1 MFVNASRFLDT
12 TLMRPEP
19 RKNVIPCCPPLLHSD
34 LGEADAEGLAATFK
48 ALGDP
53 ARLRILSAIAAQPD
67 ADPRLLAELKE
78 WRLQLARANGVPA
91 YTIFTDRTLTE
102 IAARKPATRSD
113 LHAIHGVGD
122 AKLERWADDVLE
134 IVASRGSGRR
144 RG

>member
-67 ADPRLLAELKE
+67 AEACVCHFTGLIGRSQPTMTHHLQVLHGAGLVGREKRGRWVYYRL
-78 WRLQLARANGVPA
+78 VPA
-91 YTIFTDRTLTE
+91 RLEAVRAVLATRAPRVRT
-102 IAARKPATRSD
+102 AARTRAGG
-113 LHAIHGVGD
+113 L
-122 AKLERWADDVLE
+122 R
-134 IVASRGSGRR
+134 
-144 RG
+144 